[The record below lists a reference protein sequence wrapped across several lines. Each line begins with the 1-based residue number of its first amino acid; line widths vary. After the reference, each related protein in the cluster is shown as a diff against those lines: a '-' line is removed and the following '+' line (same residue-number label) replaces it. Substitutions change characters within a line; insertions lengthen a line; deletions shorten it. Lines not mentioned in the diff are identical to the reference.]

1 MKNIRLLYLIRAC
14 YYTWFWLGI
23 WVLYYKDFGGFA
35 AVGLLETVMIVTTI
49 LFEIPTGAVGD
60 LLGKRKTLVLG
71 YLLSGIAQIWM
82 GFSPTLLHLVLS
94 LIVMNIGGAFI
105 SGTFEAMVFDSLK
118 DEGKEEQFE
127 KVNAKM
133 SSIYLGVLAISGV
146 VGGFMYTLWVG
157 LPYVVNGVF
166 VLFAALL
173 SLRLTE
179 PKIDTEVF
187 TLKNYL
193 KQTGEGFNQL
203 FRVKENMYPAIGIL
217 LVSVIMLI
225 LGEGVNDMIAVVFG
239 YTEVQL
245 GILASVLALTG
256 AVASLLYAKFA
267 PKSFWK
273 KFLPIS
279 LVIVSISLIIS
290 PFVAIF
296 IGGITLLI
304 RAIISPIVDIQLSTV
319 LNSMTKSKYRAT
331 TLSTFSMIKSI
342 PYALLIYAFGVL
354 ADFYPITKIAVW
366 LGFILL
372 LAVAY
377 LVYILPRKSA
387 AVTE

>member
-1 MKNIRLLYLIRAC
+1 
-14 YYTWFWLGI
+14 
-23 WVLYYKDFGGFA
+23 
-35 AVGLLETVMIVTTI
+35 
-49 LFEIPTGAVGD
+49 
-60 LLGKRKTLVLG
+60 
-71 YLLSGIAQIWM
+71 
-82 GFSPTLLHLVLS
+82 
-94 LIVMNIGGAFI
+94 
-105 SGTFEAMVFDSLK
+105 
-118 DEGKEEQFE
+118 
-127 KVNAKM
+127 
-133 SSIYLGVLAISGV
+133 
-146 VGGFMYTLWVG
+146 
-157 LPYVVNGVF
+157 
-166 VLFAALL
+166 
-173 SLRLTE
+173 LRLIE

-187 TLKNYL
+187 TLNNYL

-203 FRVKENMYPAIGIL
+203 FRVKENMHPAIGIL

-239 YTEVQL
+239 YSEVQL

-279 LVIVSISLIIS
+279 LVIVSVSLIIS

-304 RAIISPIVDIQLSTV
+304 RAIISPIIDIQLSTV

-342 PYALLIYAFGVL
+342 PYALLIYVFGAL

-366 LGFILL
+366 LGFVLL

-387 AVTE
+387 AATE